1 MVDDLKPKF
10 IKEPRQSAV
19 WMLIVLAV
27 SVFII
32 EVFVMV
38 LLTSLPAMSD
48 AAKTLIDA
56 ATLSLLLFPIFYF
69 LVFRP
74 LIVNIAERRMA
85 EEALRE
91 SEMRFRKMAD
101 HAPALIWLADTQNM
115 GVWYNKHWLDY
126 TGRSMEQE
134 LGFGWLD
141 GMHPDDWARSAAYCQ
156 ACFDARKKFEMEFRL
171 RRADGSYGWVADVGM
186 PRFDEKGAFLGYIGY
201 CWDINDRKAAEAH
214 LRLAANVFTYAREG
228 ILITDAHGSI
238 IDVNETFSRITGY
251 SHEEALGKNPRML
264 QSGRQ
269 TPEFY
274 TAMWRELIENGHW
287 TGEVWNRRKSGEVY
301 AEMLTI
307 SAVHG
312 NDKVTQYYVA
322 LFTDIT
328 SMKEHQ
334 RQLEHIAHFDA
345 LTGLP
350 NRVLLADR
358 LQQALSQSQRRKQ
371 SLAVVFLDLDGFK
384 VVNDTHG
391 HKMGDELLIVVSQRM
406 RAALREG
413 DTLARIGGDEFVAVL
428 VDLEQ
433 PGDWVPLLDRMLQAA
448 SAPVQIGEFVL
459 NVSASIGV
467 TIYPDDNADAD
478 ILMRHADHAMYLAKQ
493 AGKNCYRLYEAGQ

>member
-1 MVDDLKPKF
+1 MAGDSKPQI

-32 EVFVMV
+32 EVLVMV
-38 LLTSLPAMSD
+38 LLSSLPAMSD
-48 AAKTLIDA
+48 AAKTMIDA
-56 ATLSLLLFPIFYF
+56 ATLSILLFPIFYF

-74 LIVNIAERRMA
+74 LIDNITERRMA

-91 SEMRFRKMAD
+91 SEIRFRKMAD

-134 LGFGWLD
+134 LGFGWMD

-156 ACFDARKKFEMEFRL
+156 ASFDARNKFEMEFRL
-171 RRADGSYGWVADVGM
+171 RRADGSYGWVADVGL

-201 CWDINDRKAAEAH
+201 CWDIDDRKASEAN

-274 TAMWRELIENGHW
+274 TAMWQELIENGHW

-307 SAVHG
+307 SAVQD
-312 NDKVTQYYVA
+312 NDKITQYYVA

-384 VVNDTHG
+384 EVNDTHG
-391 HKMGDELLIVVSQRM
+391 HKMGDELLIVVSQRV
-406 RAALREG
+406 RSALREG

-433 PGDWVPLLDRMLQAA
+433 PGDCEPLLDRMLQAA
-448 SAPVQIGEFVL
+448 SAPVQVGELIL

-493 AGKNCYRLYEAGQ
+493 AGKNCYRLYDVGQ